1 MFALPKGLNLFHGK
15 GVCIVSA
22 DENRFKA
29 IEQAAFG
36 TMPPPGCVGLC
47 HMIGPRVLVNAWRSP
62 DDDMFMATLVHE
74 ATHGIMHRYGTPE
87 RLPIWAEEGY
97 AEYVAA
103 NSFDSSPVD
112 QGRRGWGLR
121 FIREGNATAPYFGG
135 DPSSWPGPNA
145 IGYSLGYMAV
155 DLMIRQKGAAFGEW
169 VKDVKTGVPWEQS
182 LKRRFGTDAGAFAAT
197 IEDYYRRNDRCE

>member
-1 MFALPKGLNLFHGK
+1 
-15 GVCIVSA
+15 VSA
-22 DENRFKA
+22 DENRFRA

-36 TMPPPGCVGLC
+36 AMPPPGCVGLC

-74 ATHGIMHRYGTPE
+74 ATHGIMHRYGTPVH
-87 RLPIWAEEGY
+87 LPLWAEEGY

-112 QGRRGWGLR
+112 QGRAPQPGANGLLGR
-121 FIREGNATAPYFGG
+121 RPQGLEFIRDGNASLPYFV
-135 DPSSWPGPNA
+135 DDAAWPGPRA
-145 IGYSLGYMAV
+145 IGYALGYLAV

-169 VKDVKTGVPWEQS
+169 VKEVKTGVPWEQA
-182 LKRRFGTDAGAFAAT
+182 LKRHFGTDAAAFART
-197 IEDYYRRNDRCE
+197 VEGFYRERDRAE